1 MKHHAF
7 WLTLGLTASLSA
19 CLVSPS
25 AHATETTPL
34 ARGAYL
40 VNGIGCADCHT
51 PLKMGAHG
59 PEPDFSRGL
68 SGHPQS
74 LKLAPPPGP
83 RGGWLWGGSATNTA
97 FHGPWGISYAANLTP
112 DKETGLGAWTA
123 EQFVAAI
130 RQGKHAGS
138 GRPIAPPMPWQS
150 FARLDDNDL
159 RAIYAYLMAQQPV
172 HNLVPEPSPPAPH
185 GPSSSRGPRD
195 GAHARLN

>member
-1 MKHHAF
+1 MKPHGHLLA
-7 WLTLGLTASLSA
+7 LGIALSLA
-19 CLVSPS
+19 GPS
-25 AHATETTPL
+25 AYAIDANPI

-40 VNGIGCADCHT
+40 VRGIGCADCHT

-68 SGHPQS
+68 SGHPQDM
-74 LKLAPPPGP
+74 KLALPPAA
-83 RGGWLWGGSATNTA
+83 RGGWLWGGSASNTA

-112 DKETGLGAWTA
+112 DMETGLGSWTA

-150 FARLDDNDL
+150 FANLDDTDL
-159 RAIYAYLMAQQPV
+159 RAIYAYLMAQKPI
-172 HNLVPEPSPPAPH
+172 HNLVPDPSPPRPERPQGH
-185 GPSSSRGPRD
+185 PK
-195 GAHARLN
+195 